1 MVIAGPSEEELMIGK
16 EAEFTQ
22 IPEPSPGGPR
32 RGDSVPVRAGSRS
45 ELPVR
50 QDAQLLPGLDDSCA
64 RR

>member
-1 MVIAGPSEEELMIGK
+1 MIGK

-50 QDAQLLPGLDDSCA
+50 QDAQLLPSLDDSFA